1 MSSAFEGIEEAGTLP
16 PGPGASLEF
25 RRIQALPRR
34 VWTEAADLE
43 DLTAGLTQMLRAPK
57 GEWVLKVTQAAAL
70 RDLHDFGGLFG
81 PIAVGGG
88 KTLITLLAPV
98 LMKAKRPVLLVPA
111 ALRDQTMGKVL
122 PAMFRQWRLNHSL
135 KVIGYSELSLQKNA
149 DMLEN
154 IQPDMIIADECHMLK
169 NPKSARTR
177 RVSRYMS
184 KHPMTTFIAV
194 SGTVANHS
202 IMHYWHLIQWALK
215 PDNAPIPRNFYEA
228 KEWACALDERV
239 ADEDRVGPGALAT
252 LSGPGESARQ
262 GYRRRLV
269 ETPGV
274 LATHEDEVGVS
285 LQLTM
290 KKPQG
295 GHFPAVVKRLIEHV
309 RSTWETPEGEVITEA
324 VEVWRHI
331 RQLVAGFYYRW
342 AESPP
347 MAWLEARK
355 DWNRFVRATLR
366 SNRRKLDTP
375 LQVWRDVENF
385 GGPGAQLQARW
396 RRIKDSYKPV
406 TQPVWVDDY
415 LVVDAHNWLRN
426 RKEPP
431 GICWVE
437 YQALGE
443 AIANHAAV
451 PYFGAGDSRILD
463 YDEPCVASIAAHGTG
478 KNLQQ
483 WSRNLVVI
491 PPTSGQ
497 TWEQLLGRTHRQGQE
512 ADTVTCE
519 TYLHH
524 HSYMLSME
532 QAFADARFLQ
542 ETLGNRQRLLY
553 CDSDFSETELTNMLR
568 LAPKEI

>member
-34 VWTEAADLE
+34 VWDKAADLE

-122 PAMFRQWRLNHSL
+122 PAMFKQWRLNHNL
-135 KVIGYSELSLQKNA
+135 KVIGYSELSQQKNA
-149 DMLEN
+149 EMLED

-202 IMHYWHLIQWALK
+202 IMHYWHIIQWALK

-252 LSGPGESARQ
+252 LAGPGESARQ
-262 GYRRRLV
+262 GYRRRLT

-285 LQLTM
+285 LQLLRGSARSM
-290 KKPQG
+290 PSEVNK
-295 GHFPAVVKRLIEHV
+295 LIKHV
-309 RSTWETPEGEVITEA
+309 RSTWETPDGEVIMEA
-324 VEVWRHI
+324 VECWRII

-347 MAWLEARK
+347 AEWMDARK
-355 DWNRFVRATLR
+355 EWGRFVRGTLR

-375 LQVWRDVENF
+375 LQVWKDVEKN
-385 GGPGAQLQARW
+385 GGPGARLQERW
-396 RRIKDSYKPV
+396 RRVKDSYRPV
-406 TQPVWVDDY
+406 TVPVWVDDY
-415 LVVDAHNWLRN
+415 LVNLVRHWLDYRA
-426 RKEPP
+426 PV

-437 YQALGE
+437 YHALGE
-443 AIANHAAV
+443 RIARAAGV
-451 PYFGAGDSRILD
+451 PFFGAGNSRILD

-497 TWEQLLGRTHRQGQE
+497 TWEQLLGRTHRQGQR

-524 HSYMLSME
+524 SSYMMSME

-553 CDSDFSETELTNMLR
+553 CDSDFNEEQLSHMLR
-568 LAPKEI
+568 LINQGDPL